1 MDLVEKQKMQQR
13 QSLPLEQKIQMT
25 KQRIKD
31 WIEHWED
38 IELAKIPVSAVDK
51 KGIAELVAEIKCNWV
66 YMSFSGGKDST
77 VLKHIIESMGYN
89 VPSIF
94 SNTGLEMPEI
104 VQFARSQKNVIEI
117 RPKVS
122 YNEAWKKVGIPVGSK
137 KVARQIRTL
146 KKGATGGGHTYKL
159 YNEGITKD
167 GHSAPSWKLPQKWRK
182 FIDSDIAVSEQC
194 CDYLKKEPI
203 NTFEKITGLKGRG
216 MTGMMA
222 SEGGY
227 RETMTQC
234 NTFTGKTTRSS
245 PMLFWTDDDVWAYI
259 EKYKVEICSVY
270 YQRAYVNGDE
280 VANDSPFT
288 DLPTVSEI
296 ECGTE
301 LDVNVVTAIQGENR
315 TGCMFCGFGAHLEKG
330 LNRFQKMSVTHPR
343 QHAIVMDRMGMR
355 EAMEMINVKV
365 DYED

>member
-13 QSLPLEQKIQMT
+13 QSLPLDQKIQMT
-25 KQRIKD
+25 KQRIKA
-31 WIEHWED
+31 WIEHWQD
-38 IELAKIPVSAVDK
+38 IEISILPRNALSNHVLIEALEQIADNSVYLA
-51 KGIAELVAEIKCNWV
+51 
-66 YMSFSGGKDST
+66 FSGGKDST

-104 VQFARSQKNVIEI
+104 VEFVRRQKNVIEI
-117 RPKVS
+117 KPKLN
-122 YNEAWKKVGIPVGSK
+122 YRDAWKKEGLPIGSK

-146 KKGATGGGHTYKL
+146 KKGSDGQENTYKL
-159 YNEGITKD
+159 YDEGITSG
-167 GHSAPSWKLPQKWRK
+167 GHNAPSWKLAKKWRK
-182 FIDSDIAVSEQC
+182 FIDSDIRTSEKC
-194 CDYLKKEPI
+194 CDHLKKEPI
-203 NTFEKITGLKGRG
+203 ATFEKKTGLKGRSF
-216 MTGMMA
+216 TGMMA

-245 PMLFWTDDDVWAYI
+245 PMLFWTDADVWAYI
-259 EKYKVEICSVY
+259 EKYNVEICSVY

-288 DLPTVSEI
+288 DLPTVAEI

-301 LDVNVVTAIQGENR
+301 LNINIVTAIQGESR
-315 TGCMFCGFGAHLEKG
+315 TGCMFCGFGAHLDKG

>member
-13 QSLPLEQKIQMT
+13 QSLPLDQKIQMT
-25 KQRIKD
+25 KQRIKA
-31 WIEHWED
+31 WIEHWQD
-38 IELAKIPVSAVDK
+38 IEISILPRNALSNHVLIEALEQIADNSVYLA
-51 KGIAELVAEIKCNWV
+51 
-66 YMSFSGGKDST
+66 FSGGKDST

-104 VQFARSQKNVIEI
+104 VEFVRRQKNVIEI
-117 RPKVS
+117 KPKLN
-122 YNEAWKKVGIPVGSK
+122 YRDAWKKEGLPIGSK

-146 KKGATGGGHTYKL
+146 KKGSDGQENTYKL
-159 YNEGITKD
+159 YDEGITSG
-167 GHSAPSWKLPQKWRK
+167 GHNAPSWKLAKKWRK
-182 FIDSDIAVSEQC
+182 FIDSDIRTSEKC
-194 CDYLKKEPI
+194 CDHLKKEPI
-203 NTFEKITGLKGRG
+203 ATFEKKTGLKGRSF
-216 MTGMMA
+216 TGMMA

-259 EKYKVEICSVY
+259 EKYNVEICSVY
-270 YQRAYVNGDE
+270 YERTVEVNGK
-280 VANDSPFT
+280 SI
-288 DLPTVSEI
+288 TV
-296 ECGTE
+296 
-301 LDVNVVTAIQGENR
+301 QGEKR
-315 TGCMFCGFGAHLEKG
+315 TGCMFCGFGAHLDKG

-355 EAMEMINVKV
+355 KAMEMINVKV